1 MKIPAFAEKLI
12 VKLVLS
18 KGGPFVQKGITLA
31 AAAGVAYLAKQLP
44 GADAVV
50 TPEVLA
56 GLLWLIIDAV
66 VTNLPAAIIKDYGKE
81 IQAALNR
88 HGASLNEDGF
98 VGRKTVAAAEI
109 MR

>member
-1 MKIPAFAEKLI
+1 MNLC
-12 VKLVLS
+12 VL
-18 KGGPFVQKGITLA
+18 
-31 AAAGVAYLAKQLP
+31 Y
-44 GADAVV
+44 
-50 TPEVLA
+50 VLA
-56 GLLWLIIDAV
+56 VGAGMILWLIIDAV